1 LSPLAKTLTQA
12 WLHRGPLACALWP
25 LSLLMGLL
33 VSMRRFAF
41 HHGWLTSVRLP
52 VPVIVVGN
60 RVVGGAGKTPTT
72 IALLQYLQAQGW
84 RPGVLSRG
92 YKASSVDGLP
102 TLIDQASA
110 AHMSAQATGDEPLL
124 IWRRTQVPV
133 MVGRDRAQGGQALL
147 AAHADIDILVCDD
160 GLQHLRLQRDLE
172 LIVFDERGSGNGWL
186 LPAGPLREPVRVPP
200 PPQLK
205 APPIVLYNAR
215 AASTDLPG
223 HLAARHVAS
232 LCPLADWWQ
241 GRAPSHAFDAAAQ
254 SAAGSST
261 NASARQVWALAGIAH
276 PERFFEA
283 LRAQGLV
290 FQSLPLDDHADF
302 SVLPWPAET
311 TDLIVTEKDAVKL
324 TPERIQAER
333 PGCSVWVSA
342 LDLRPAASLWA
353 ELDAGLARLPRPTE
367 PKRPT
372 RPSPLA

>member
-25 LSLLMGLL
+25 LSLLMNVL
-33 VSMRRFAF
+33 VGARRFAF
-41 HHGWLTSVRLP
+41 HHGWLISVRLP
-52 VPVIVVGN
+52 VPVVVVGN

-72 IALLQYLQAQGW
+72 IALLQHLQAQGW
-84 RPGVLSRG
+84 HPGVLSRG
-92 YKASSVDGLP
+92 YKASSAEGLP

-110 AHMSAQATGDEPLL
+110 AHVSVHATGDEPLL

-133 MVGRDRAQGGQALL
+133 MVERDRAQGGLALL
-147 AAHADIDILVCDD
+147 AAHPEIDILVCDD

-172 LIVFDERGSGNGWL
+172 LIVFDERGGGNGWL
-186 LPAGPLREPVRVPP
+186 LPAGPLREPVRVAP
-200 PPQLK
+200 PPQVK

-215 AASTDLPG
+215 TASTNLPG
-223 HLAARHVAS
+223 HLASRHMAR

-241 GRAPSHAFDAAAQ
+241 GREPSQAFEAAAE
-254 SAAGSST
+254 SAADSSSNT
-261 NASARQVWALAGIAH
+261 SARQVWALAGIAH

-283 LRAQGLV
+283 LRAQGLA

-302 SVLPWPAET
+302 SALPWPAGA

-324 TPERIQAER
+324 TPERIQTER
-333 PGCSVWVSA
+333 PGCRVWVSA
-342 LDLRPAASLWA
+342 LDLRPEASLWA